1 MKCGTDIQAR
11 WRNTMKPISR
21 REFLLSSSGFVVGAS
36 VAFVGSRYWLLNYTE
51 PGKEYVLR
59 QKQGRLRRA
68 LVSKEGKTIPV
79 SFQSSVTKLT
89 QEGVIDLK
97 KWNTLYSTRSQ
108 KVPDQIKKAL
118 SSYSQDP
125 IRFNTVSA
133 PFLLNILWA
142 LGISNQTK
150 FNDRSPLQG
159 KSLPRYASTGG
170 WVLGNNKDGATYF
183 NQVANVPLN
192 AKQERLVLEV
202 AKNIYRPCCNNS
214 TFFQDCNHGS
224 AMLGL
229 LELGASQGQEEEDLY
244 AIALTANTYWFPE
257 TYLQM
262 ALYFEEI
269 EGKSHNALPSRKL
282 LSRELSSASGF
293 KSNILR
299 KLAQRNLLPGAKGGV
314 SKGCSV

>member
-133 PFLLNILWA
+133 PFLLN
-142 LGISNQTK
+142 
-150 FNDRSPLQG
+150 
-159 KSLPRYASTGG
+159 SLPRYASTGG